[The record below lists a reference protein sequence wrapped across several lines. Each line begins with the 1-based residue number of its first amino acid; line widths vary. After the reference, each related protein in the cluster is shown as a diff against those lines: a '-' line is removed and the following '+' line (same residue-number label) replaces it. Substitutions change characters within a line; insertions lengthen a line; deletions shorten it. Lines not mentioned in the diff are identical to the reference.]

1 MATPTLVST
10 DKNGNALPGRSGLS
24 SISGD
29 GSLVTFTNLTG
40 EDVGSPS
47 YQVYLKNLSTGDL
60 AAVSVSGD
68 QTQFSRISS
77 DGSNLV
83 FEAAPNAF
91 DFSGFGPAQIYIYNV
106 ATATT
111 TLVTRTTSGTQ
122 SDGDLLTNPSISDGA
137 GVVSFDSSA
146 NDLVTGFNFA
156 GASDQVYIYTGGA
169 NKLISQKNGTLFN
182 DNSWNS
188 YVSADGKFVAFESF
202 ASNIGLGANG
212 HEDEVYLY
220 NVATKALSLV
230 SKTAKGVVA
239 NGDDNGAPVLS
250 ADGRYVVFISA
261 ATNLVPGATSGR
273 DQIYWKDTVTGQL
286 KLVSSDA
293 NGAAG
298 NGTCSFNTPEG
309 LSYPAVSA
317 DGRFVTFA
325 SNSTNLVPGAGT
337 NTSGSSNNV
346 VYVKDMVTGA
356 IDVAS
361 QLAIDSVDP
370 SISADGGF
378 VSFTNNS
385 AGYTSA
391 GGPAEGQIYVAHNPL
406 PGDVTVTFGG
416 TLIEGT
422 TNDTLTIKLAVP
434 PTTSEHIDLTVTP
447 GTEPGADSSAYRRA
461 SISSP
466 GRPRSPSRS
475 KSCRTRSLRPRKR
488 HSTFPPPRR
497 SAMPPCRPP

>member
-1 MATPTLVST
+1 M
-10 DKNGNALPGRSGLS
+10 
-24 SISGD
+24 
-29 GSLVTFTNLTG
+29 
-40 EDVGSPS
+40 
-47 YQVYLKNLSTGDL
+47 
-60 AAVSVSGD
+60 
-68 QTQFSRISS
+68 
-77 DGSNLV
+77 
-83 FEAAPNAF
+83 
-91 DFSGFGPAQIYIYNV
+91 
-106 ATATT
+106 
-111 TLVTRTTSGTQ
+111 
-122 SDGDLLTNPSISDGA
+122 
-137 GVVSFDSSA
+137 
-146 NDLVTGFNFA
+146 
-156 GASDQVYIYTGGA
+156 
-169 NKLISQKNGTLFN
+169 
-182 DNSWNS
+182 
-188 YVSADGKFVAFESF
+188 
-202 ASNIGLGANG
+202 
-212 HEDEVYLY
+212 
-220 NVATKALSLV
+220 

-361 QLAIDSVDP
+361 QLTIDSVDP

-385 AGYTSA
+385 AAATRAPAIQPRVRSTSPTIPC
-391 GGPAEGQIYVAHNPL
+391 PA
-406 PGDVTVTFGG
+406 T
-416 TLIEGT
+416 
-422 TNDTLTIKLAVP
+422 
-434 PTTSEHIDLTVTP
+434 
-447 GTEPGADSSAYRRA
+447 
-461 SISSP
+461 
-466 GRPRSPSRS
+466 SRS
-475 KSCRTRSLRPRKR
+475 
-488 HSTFPPPRR
+488 R
-497 SAMPPCRPP
+497 SAVR